1 MKKLLS
7 RNTRNALGRVQIKT
21 LFVGLTIL
29 PICLLAGCKTAK
41 VTGEH
46 SFAATPSAKP
56 TVIYVADFDLGDQD
70 IKHQDGM
77 LTGESRLPGG
87 RVRSLLSGAPKDP
100 EARARQLVELMSTT
114 LLKELTKAG
123 FSALKLRPGA
133 AIPADGWLVR
143 GVFTEVQEGN
153 RLQRAL
159 IGFGQGAT
167 DLQVITDVDDL
178 AHGPPKP
185 LYEVDTDA
193 TSGKTPGAAPTLLI
207 GPYGAAARF
216 VMAKKDLEKN
226 VKQTAAQIADYV
238 AKRVHEAK

>member
-56 TVIYVADFDLGDQD
+56 TVIYVADFDLGAQD

-100 EARARQLVELMSTT
+100 DEPYIHLNLALR
-114 LLKELTKAG
+114 KEIDAPH
-123 FSALKLRPGA
+123 AIHRVAPA
-133 AIPADGWLVR
+133 ADDPSFIPAWQQLND
-143 GVFTEVQEGN
+143 
-153 RLQRAL
+153 
-159 IGFGQGAT
+159 
-167 DLQVITDVDDL
+167 
-178 AHGPPKP
+178 PKC
-185 LYEVDTDA
+185 
-193 TSGKTPGAAPTLLI
+193 
-207 GPYGAAARF
+207 
-216 VMAKKDLEKN
+216 
-226 VKQTAAQIADYV
+226 QI
-238 AKRVHEAK
+238 